1 MNWQDILKAD
11 VDAINADTKKL
22 IVEEYNRN
30 MKNDIKTKLES
41 KIAEG
46 KIPKI
51 SIVVNSKQQDNQ
63 MKDGMMGTTYT
74 IGALSHG
81 AMNNANKNVI
91 MQQIS
96 PLLNA
101 DGYQTSTGRGAMTVQ
116 LPPEKVQ
123 QVKAN
128 NPTMMRNLSSKVSN
142 ILSRK
147 PKATGQQQQQPAI
160 QEHDIHLDDLE
171 AYIKSQN
178 TEPTAKTKRSRRA
191 NPNAKSGFASGQ
203 SGGADTERTTVIGR
217 LGVL

>member
-1 MNWQDILKAD
+1 MSWQNILKVN
-11 VDAINADTKKL
+11 VDEIDQNTKKL

-51 SIVVNSKQQDNQ
+51 SIVVSGKQADNQ
-63 MKDGMMGTTYT
+63 MKDGITGTTYI
-74 IGALSHG
+74 IGTLSHG
-81 AMNNANKNVI
+81 AMDGANKNVI

-101 DGYQTSTGRGAMTVQ
+101 DGYQTSESKLNRGTMTVQ
-116 LPPEKVQ
+116 LPPEKVK

-147 PKATGQQQQQPAI
+147 PKATGQQPQQPATSTALATTGQQQPI
-160 QEHDIHLDDLE
+160 DVEFTETDNEDD
-171 AYIKSQN
+171 
-178 TEPTAKTKRSRRA
+178 
-191 NPNAKSGFASGQ
+191 NPNVNPRALLQQNKNRKRLLGQ
-203 SGGADTERTTVIGR
+203 GQ
-217 LGVL
+217 

>member
-11 VDAINADTKKL
+11 VDAIDANTKKL

-63 MKDGMMGTTYT
+63 MKDGMTGTTYT

-81 AMNNANKNVI
+81 AMDNANKNKI

-101 DGYQTSTGRGAMTVQ
+101 DGYQTSESKLGRGTMTVQ
-116 LPPEKVQ
+116 LPPEKVK

-128 NPTMMRNLSSKVSN
+128 NPTMMRNLSSKVGN

-147 PKATGQQQQQPAI
+147 PKATGQQQQQPVTSTALATTGQQQPI
-160 QEHDIHLDDLE
+160 DVEF
-171 AYIKSQN
+171 
-178 TEPTAKTKRSRRA
+178 TETNVRDV
-191 NPNAKSGFASGQ
+191 NPNFNPKGLIEQDKNRQRLLGQ
-203 SGGADTERTTVIGR
+203 GQ
-217 LGVL
+217 

>member
-1 MNWQDILKAD
+1 MNWQDILK
-11 VDAINADTKKL
+11 VDIDGIDQNTKKL

-30 MKNDIKTKLES
+30 MKNDIKTNLES

-51 SIVVNSKQQDNQ
+51 SIVVSGKQADNQ
-63 MKDGMMGTTYT
+63 MKDGMTGTTYI
-74 IGALSHG
+74 IGTLSHG
-81 AMNNANKNVI
+81 AMDNANKNVI

-116 LPPEKVQ
+116 LPPEKVK

-147 PKATGQQQQQPAI
+147 PKATGQQPQQPATSTALATTGQQQPI
-160 QEHDIHLDDLE
+160 DVEFTETDNEDD
-171 AYIKSQN
+171 
-178 TEPTAKTKRSRRA
+178 
-191 NPNAKSGFASGQ
+191 NPNVNPRASLQQNKNRKRLLGQ
-203 SGGADTERTTVIGR
+203 GQ
-217 LGVL
+217 

>member
-11 VDAINADTKKL
+11 IGAIDANTKKL

-63 MKDGMMGTTYT
+63 MQDGMMGTTYT

-101 DGYQTSTGRGAMTVQ
+101 DGYKISESKLGRGTMSVQ
-116 LPPEKVQ
+116 LPPEKVK
-123 QVKAN
+123 QVRAN
-128 NPTMMRNLSSKVSN
+128 NPTMMRNLSSKVGN

-147 PKATGQQQQQPAI
+147 PKATGQQQQPATSTALATTGQRQPI
-160 QEHDIHLDDLE
+160 DVEFTETNVRDD
-171 AYIKSQN
+171 
-178 TEPTAKTKRSRRA
+178 
-191 NPNAKSGFASGQ
+191 NPNFNPKALIEQDKNRQRLLGQ
-203 SGGADTERTTVIGR
+203 GQ
-217 LGVL
+217 